1 VARSIAGVSPVK
13 PLTARGPAALWWR
26 RRINALKLLWHLPHR
41 SLSWLFIAVF
51 GYLIVV
57 PVVEIVVGSFQV
69 RERDIRRIGAAVGE
83 WTLFYWERAFASPF
97 SQSIFYEPLK
107 NTVVVASGFT
117 LLSMAI
123 GVSLAWLLVKTD
135 MPFKK
140 LISTATIVPFI
151 LPSWSLA
158 LAWIAVFRNDQIGV
172 GAPGLIQGVFGY
184 APPDWMTYGP
194 VPIIL
199 VLAINYAAFTYL
211 ITAASL
217 TTVDAALE
225 EAAEIKGATGF
236 TRFRLITLPLIL
248 PGIGSAFIL
257 TLAAGLSTFGVPAF
271 LGSPTNYQTLSTSLY
286 AAAGAGRFGDAYVYI
301 IVLISISLVAIYANA
316 RLLGSR
322 RQYTTMTGKGAI
334 RKTVPLGRWRWPI
347 TAIVLTVLF
356 LGAVVPIVM
365 LVWQSL
371 QFRLG
376 DYSLSNLSLAYWTGR
391 RGDLSGILVDPRI
404 LNAAWNSIRLSVSVG
419 VLTAFVGVLVGYA
432 ITKGRGSRLARLLEQ
447 VSFLPYLIPGIA
459 FGAIYLTMWA
469 QPRGILPALYGTFAL
484 LVLAAFVNRLP
495 FATRTGIAAMMQ
507 VGPALEEAAQVKG
520 AGVVRRMRSILFPL
534 VKGGLLAGFILSFVS
549 TIKDLS
555 LVVLLITPRT
565 VVLPVVTMGFAEL
578 GYRQLA
584 DAISVLIIVIV
595 LGGTWLAQWLT
606 KTDPLTGFG
615 GR

>member
-1 VARSIAGVSPVK
+1 VK
-13 PLTARGPAALWWR
+13 SLTTPGPGTLWLR
-26 RRINALKLLWHLPHR
+26 RRVNSLKLLWHLPHR
-41 SLSWLFIAVF
+41 IMAWAFILVF
-51 GYLIVV
+51 AYLIVV
-57 PVVEIVVGSFQV
+57 PVIEIVIGSFQV
-69 RERDIRRIGAAVGE
+69 RERDVRRIGAAIGE
-83 WTLFYWERAFASPF
+83 WTVFYWERAFASPF
-97 SQSIFYEPLK
+97 SQSIFYEPLR
-107 NTVVVASGFT
+107 NTVVVASGYT
-117 LLSMAI
+117 LLSMAL
-123 GVSLAWLLVKTD
+123 GVALAWLLVKTD
-135 MPFKK
+135 IPFKK
-140 LISTATIVPFI
+140 LISTAIIVPFI

-172 GAPGLIQGVFGY
+172 GAPGFIQGVFGY

-194 VPIIL
+194 IPIIF

-225 EAAEIKGATGF
+225 EAAELKGATGF
-236 TRFRLITLPLIL
+236 MRFRLITLPLIL
-248 PGIGSAFIL
+248 PAIGSAFIL

-271 LGSPTNYQTLSTSLY
+271 LGSPVNYQTLSTSLY

-301 IVLISISLVAIYANA
+301 IVLIVISLVAIYANA

-322 RQYTTMTGKGAI
+322 RQFTTMTGKGAV
-334 RKTVPLGRWRWPI
+334 RKIAPLGRWRWPI
-347 TAIVLTVLF
+347 TAVVLTLLF

-371 QFRLG
+371 QLRLG
-376 DYSLSNLSLAYWTGR
+376 DYSLSNLTLAYWIGQ
-391 RGDLSGILVDPRI
+391 RGDFSGILVEPRI
-404 LNAAWNSIRLSVSVG
+404 LSAAWNSIRLSVSVG
-419 VLTAFVGVLVGYA
+419 ILTAFVGVLVGYA
-432 ITKGRGSRLARLLEQ
+432 ITKGRGSRLARVLEQ

-459 FGAIYLTMWA
+459 FGAIYLSMWA

-507 VGPALEEAAQVKG
+507 VGPALEEAAQLKG

-565 VVLPVVTMGFAEL
+565 VVLPVITMGFAEL

-595 LGGTWLAQWLT
+595 LGGTFLAQWLT

-615 GR
+615 DR

>member
-1 VARSIAGVSPVK
+1 VK

-347 TAIVLTVLF
+347 TATVLTVLF

-365 LVWQSL
+365 LAWQSL